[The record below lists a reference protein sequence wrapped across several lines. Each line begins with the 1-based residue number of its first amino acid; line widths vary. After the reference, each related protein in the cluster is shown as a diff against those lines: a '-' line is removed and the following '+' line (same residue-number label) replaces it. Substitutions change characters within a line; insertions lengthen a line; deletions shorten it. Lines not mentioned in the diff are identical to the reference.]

1 MKNIDAVQSLLKLS
15 LTFSPV
21 YLGRVGATSRLWRP
35 DSSRNFLFSG
45 RGRRHHILL
54 LNHHLLIHIVL
65 GHLLLL
71 NHHRRFLPAF
81 PRGDFEQEIRS
92 TSHFGEEGRNQ
103 NSSHRSQSH
112 DLHLRRCQVS
122 QRLQMELIDQKKKE
136 YMKCATKS
144 QVS

>member
-45 RGRRHHILL
+45 RGRRHHI
-54 LNHHLLIHIVL
+54 
-65 GHLLLL
+65 LLLL